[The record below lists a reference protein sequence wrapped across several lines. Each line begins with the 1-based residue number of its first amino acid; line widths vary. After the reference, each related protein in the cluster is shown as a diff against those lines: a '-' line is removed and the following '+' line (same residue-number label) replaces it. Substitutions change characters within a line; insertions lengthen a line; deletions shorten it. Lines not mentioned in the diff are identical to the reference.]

1 MHVGDSTC
9 FVRAV
14 SELPV
19 RSNEISRYSQLIGGY
34 ALHARPGCSWG
45 YEGFTCIS
53 TIGRILVGTIVSLKE
68 AAAELPS
75 LCAWRVAGEWY
86 VNKTSAEKHAQ
97 ATDVEL
103 EAVPLPT
110 APAALVA
117 LLSNVRSQALAEART
132 GSAESAQLRADLDAV
147 RQELAS
153 ANRLLG
159 RYKRHISSLRE
170 LDQDQP

>member
-1 MHVGDSTC
+1 MQVGDSTC

-19 RSNEISRYSQLIGGY
+19 RTNEISRYSQLIGGY

-53 TIGRILVGTIVSLKE
+53 TIGRILIGTIVTLKE
-68 AAAELPS
+68 AAAELPP

-97 ATDVEL
+97 STDVKL
-103 EAVPLPT
+103 EAVPLPAT
-110 APAALVA
+110 PAALVA
-117 LLSNVRSQALAEART
+117 LLSTESKA

-159 RYKRHISSLRE
+159 RYKRHISSFRE